1 VNPGVSVAFRYG
13 LVVLT
18 AMVVQRGLFGELRF
32 DGAAPDALLIVAVAA
47 GIAGGAERGAVV
59 GFVCGI
65 ALDLMLPSPFGL
77 AALSYMVAGLS
88 VGLLRSADRRSA
100 RWRVIALSGFGCAL
114 GVSVFALAGV
124 LLGQSGYLT
133 GHLVVI
139 VLVVAVSGAVLA
151 LPAVRVCR
159 WAEADTDHY
168 RPALR

>member
-1 VNPGVSVAFRYG
+1 VNPGLSVTVRYG

-18 AMVVQRGLFGELRF
+18 AMVLQRGLFGSLRV
-32 DGAAPDALLIVAVAA
+32 DGAAADVLLIVAVAA

-88 VGLLRSADRRSA
+88 VGLLRSADRRAA
-100 RWRVIALSGFGCAL
+100 RWRVIVLCALGCAL
-114 GVSVFALAGV
+114 GVVVFAVTGT
-124 LLGQSGYLT
+124 LLGQAGYLT
-133 GHLVVI
+133 AHLLTI
-139 VLVVAVSGAVLA
+139 VLVVSVAGAVLA

-159 WAEADTDHY
+159 WAEDDADSY
-168 RPALR
+168 RPAVR